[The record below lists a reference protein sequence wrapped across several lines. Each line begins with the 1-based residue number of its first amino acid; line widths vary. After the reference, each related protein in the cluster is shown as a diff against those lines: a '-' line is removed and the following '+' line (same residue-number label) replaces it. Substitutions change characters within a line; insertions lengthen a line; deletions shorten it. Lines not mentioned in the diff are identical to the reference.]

1 MTSLPVKSKTLAVEK
16 SNDMC
21 MNEDVG
27 FGNITNSFALISSV
41 LREVPA

>member
-1 MTSLPVKSKTLAVEK
+1 MSSLPVKSKTLAVEK
-16 SNDMC
+16 SKDIC

-27 FGNITNSFALISSV
+27 FGNITNSFASMSSV